1 MALIIADRVKET
13 TTTTGTGNISLSGA
27 TFGGFQTF
35 AEAIGDGNVTYYCIQ
50 NDSQFEIGIGTYTA
64 STNTL
69 SRDTIFQSSN
79 SDNKINIDG
88 IGIVFSVVPAD
99 RLVYKDAD
107 DAVVFPTPFAFKRS
121 DDGDY
126 WQAYSTDYTNRVTS
140 FFLEEGTDPTW
151 KIGLKTSTSQIVAP
165 YYAYVSAK
173 DGFIELRGNA
183 NSILSIGDEDAQGLQ
198 VNHQLKNIIDIRK
211 NGGEIAIQNLDLN
224 SDQTTTAKNGSVA
237 YTVFAVESS
246 AGHASDLQTWSVA
259 TDQKASLDQ
268 YGDFETVGNVIAPS
282 GRFNAVRFSDGS
294 VQTTAALPFASGAL
308 IDQNAADIVTQSG
321 YFQSAIDLIDSATVS
336 GNLQVQID
344 QNVSDISAT
353 SGYFES
359 RVDQLDSDVS
369 YVSGVA
375 VYGSG
380 HNLQTVSDNG
390 ASTTNALTIT
400 NNNITAS
407 SGLFDSLDM
416 TPLEEAG
423 YPAHQEGV
431 VFYDSENHTL
441 SLYNDEADV
450 TLQLGQEEFLRVRN
464 NTGATI
470 TNGTAVLIT
479 GSHGNAAPTISGA
492 IATSESASQIVGLA
506 THDIE
511 DNSFGYVT
519 TYGIVRNVDT
529 SHCAAGDEI
538 FLSATEVGSGVNVSP
553 TIPNYKVTIGHVIRS
568 HGNNGSILVQIGHP
582 KLGGGDLK
590 SEAELNVSG
599 VPFVTTK
606 SDTTAGGSQTD
617 PLFIFDSGNRQ
628 LQLGSGLQLL
638 DGQPSNTTNVLY
650 NDGGDLYFNG
660 SEIGVS
666 GESLDFAGNILTY
679 NNSKGGSFTADL
691 SSLSTFDT
699 SGVSLAYSA
708 GTLTYTNN
716 AGGSFDVDLSSIS
729 GDVYALIVDGAPATL
744 DTLNEIAAALNDDA
758 NIATTLTNLISTT
771 SGNLQTQITS
781 NDGDITQLN
790 SDIATVSGLLYD
802 DSAVSGYF
810 ESRVD
815 AADSNISTNSSS
827 ITANSGY
834 FESRVD
840 SADSNI
846 SVVSGLI
853 PPNTFS
859 ITGGDGNDY
868 TIDGMG
874 LNSAYDPTIYMHKGQ
889 TYTFNKTFS
898 GHPFRVSTTDG
909 GSVYSDADGT
919 AIEIGSAAGSVT
931 FEIPQDAPDKLYYYC
946 TAHASSMKGIIYTT
960 TDGSLSGYFES
971 RVDSADTNI
980 STNSSSITANSGYFE
995 SRVDQADAD
1004 IATVSGL
1011 LYDDSAVSGYFESRV
1026 DANTADIVTV
1036 SGIAGLTVRDIDG
1049 TPSISNVTTIRV
1061 TNGSLTDNGGG
1072 TVTIATSGSGGGSS
1086 YDDAAISGYF
1096 ESRVDSADSAITANS
1111 GYFESRV
1118 DSADSTAT
1126 ANSGYFESRVDTN
1139 ASDII
1144 TVSGLTGGSS
1154 SLTVRD
1160 VDGTPS
1166 VSNVTTIEV
1175 TNGSLTDQGGG
1186 VVRIAT
1192 SGSGGGGGGASS
1204 TGVPSGV
1211 GFFDDSGSLSGNNT
1225 FIYDGSDVRV
1235 SGKIFASGEQV
1246 ITSDE
1251 IFHIKQLT
1259 QAEYD
1264 SITPDSATFYIITD
1278 VGSSPSIQSY
1288 REVSSDTTILSTDY
1302 TINATASLVLT
1313 LPTAVGN
1320 EGLLYNIKNTGTG
1333 NVIVSGVSS
1342 QTIDNELSFEISTQ
1356 YQSIKLQSTNSNWII
1371 L

>member
-1 MALIIADRVKET
+1 M
-13 TTTTGTGNISLSGA
+13 
-27 TFGGFQTF
+27 
-35 AEAIGDGNVTYYCIQ
+35 
-50 NDSQFEIGIGTYTA
+50 
-64 STNTL
+64 
-69 SRDTIFQSSN
+69 
-79 SDNKINIDG
+79 
-88 IGIVFSVVPAD
+88 
-99 RLVYKDAD
+99 
-107 DAVVFPTPFAFKRS
+107 
-121 DDGDY
+121 
-126 WQAYSTDYTNRVTS
+126 
-140 FFLEEGTDPTW
+140 
-151 KIGLKTSTSQIVAP
+151 
-165 YYAYVSAK
+165 
-173 DGFIELRGNA
+173 
-183 NSILSIGDEDAQGLQ
+183 
-198 VNHQLKNIIDIRK
+198 
-211 NGGEIAIQNLDLN
+211 
-224 SDQTTTAKNGSVA
+224 
-237 YTVFAVESS
+237 
-246 AGHASDLQTWSVA
+246 
-259 TDQKASLDQ
+259 
-268 YGDFETVGNVIAPS
+268 
-282 GRFNAVRFSDGS
+282 
-294 VQTTAALPFASGAL
+294 
-308 IDQNAADIVTQSG
+308 
-321 YFQSAIDLIDSATVS
+321 DSADATA
-336 GNLQVQID
+336 
-344 QNVSDISAT
+344 ISH

-400 NNNITAS
+400 NNNITAT

-416 TPLEEAG
+416 TPLAEAN

-431 VFYDSENHTL
+431 VFYDVDNHTL

-511 DNSFGYVT
+511 DSSFGYVT

-538 FLSATEVGSGVNVSP
+538 FLSATDVGSGVNVSP

-568 HGNNGSILVQIGHP
+568 HGSNGSILVQIGHP

-606 SDTTAGGSQTD
+606 SDSTAGGSQTD

-628 LQLGSGLQLL
+628 LQLGSGLQLI

-758 NIATTLTNLISTT
+758 NVATTLTNLISTT
-771 SGNLQTQITS
+771 SGNLQSQITS
-781 NDGDITQLN
+781 NDTDISQLSSNITQIN
-790 SDIATVSGLLYD
+790 SDIATVSGIASKTFTVTASSSTNYTFDGMGLSSAADPTIYLHKGHTYYFDKQTSSHPFRISASDGGSVYQDADGNNIEINGQGILTFEVPQNAPDKLYYYCTSHPSSMKGIIYTTAD
-802 DSAVSGYF
+802 GSLSGYF

-815 AADSNISTNSSS
+815 AADSNISS
-827 ITANSGY
+827 
-834 FESRVD
+834 
-840 SADSNI
+840 
-846 SVVSGLI
+846 
-853 PPNTFS
+853 
-859 ITGGDGNDY
+859 
-868 TIDGMG
+868 
-874 LNSAYDPTIYMHKGQ
+874 
-889 TYTFNKTFS
+889 
-898 GHPFRVSTTDG
+898 
-909 GSVYSDADGT
+909 
-919 AIEIGSAAGSVT
+919 
-931 FEIPQDAPDKLYYYC
+931 
-946 TAHASSMKGIIYTT
+946 
-960 TDGSLSGYFES
+960 
-971 RVDSADTNI
+971 
-980 STNSSSITANSGYFE
+980 NSSSITANSGYFE
-995 SRVDQADAD
+995 SRVDQADSDILAVSGLIGDAD
-1004 IATVSGL
+1004 FLPGSSGGLVDQNAEDIITVSGL
-1011 LYDDSAVSGYFESRV
+1011 LASV
-1026 DANTADIVTV
+1026 NPT
-1036 SGIAGLTVRDIDG
+1036 G
-1049 TPSISNVTTIRV
+1049 TPSGISFFDDA
-1061 TNGSLTDNGGG
+1061 GSLSGNSSLVFDGQNITLDGYIDASGQRVITSEDIHHIVQLTQAEYDALTPDSATFYIITD
-1072 TVTIATSGSGGGSS
+1072 APS
-1086 YDDAAISGYF
+1086 ISGYF
-1096 ESRVDSADSAITANS
+1096 ESRVDSADSSITANS

-1118 DSADSTAT
+1118 DQADI
-1126 ANSGYFESRVDTN
+1126 
-1139 ASDII
+1139 DIA
-1144 TVSGLTGGSS
+1144 TVSGLLDSAGGSS
-1154 SLTVRD
+1154 
-1160 VDGTPS
+1160 
-1166 VSNVTTIEV
+1166 
-1175 TNGSLTDQGGG
+1175 
-1186 VVRIAT
+1186 
-1192 SGSGGGGGGASS
+1192 
-1204 TGVPSGV
+1204 TGIPSGV
-1211 GFFDDSGSLSGNNT
+1211 GFFDDSGSISGNNT

-1235 SGKIFASGEQV
+1235 SGRIFASGEQV

-1264 SITPDSATFYIITD
+1264 LITPDSATFYIITD
-1278 VGSSPSIQSY
+1278 AGSSSVIQSY
-1288 REVSSDTTILSTDY
+1288 REVSSDTTLLSTDY

-1320 EGLLYNIKNTGTG
+1320 EGLMYNIKNTGTG

-1342 QTIDNELSFEISTQ
+1342 QTIDNQPSFEISTQ
-1356 YQSIKLQSTNSNWII
+1356 YQSIKIQSTNSNWII